1 MLVLSRRP
9 GEHITIGDSV
19 VVRVLSIKGD
29 TIQLGIEA
37 PRNIAVHRGEIR
49 AQIISEMEAA
59 RASAA
64 DPAAMKR
71 LLESRRKDS

>member
-9 GEHITIGDSV
+9 GEHITIGENV
-19 VVRVLSIKGD
+19 VVRVLAVKGD
-29 TIQLGIEA
+29 TIQLGIDA

-49 AQIISEMEAA
+49 AQILSEIEAA

-71 LLESRRKDS
+71 LLDSRRKDS